1 MKITAYTIAQ
11 QDTYGIHLLPRRLYA
26 PVLEYYEALEDVE
39 PVSERYGIHGL
50 IVVPVAV
57 DKSEMFHVKH

>member
-11 QDTYGIHLLPRRLYA
+11 QDAYGIHLLPRRLYP
-26 PVLEYYEALEDVE
+26 PVLDYYEALKDLRPISV
-39 PVSERYGIHGL
+39 RYAISGL